1 MCEMKTYGH
10 ECHGSGFGNR
20 CGGVSIEDEKLE
32 MLEEYEK
39 CLEYDLER
47 VKKRIE
53 ELKGA

>member
-1 MCEMKTYGH
+1 MKTYGH